1 MYFASVLLLTLVLP
15 VISIFVEA
23 AGFPTGAVMTFLIG
37 RWFVFWA
44 VGVRLFVA
52 GLRQTG
58 QPQVTAREIF
68 GIRDPASLPIVRE
81 VGFGNLAM
89 GFLGIC
95 SIFRADWILPGAIV
109 GGLYYGLAGLG
120 HVFKKDKNPKER
132 LALISDI
139 GMFVLLAWFTLR
151 SLGPRIN

>member
-1 MYFASVLLLTLVLP
+1 MYFASVLLLTVVLP
-15 VISIFVEA
+15 VISIFMEA
-23 AGFPTGAVMTFLIG
+23 AGFPTGAVLILLVG

-58 QPQVTAREIF
+58 QPQFTAREIF

-89 GFLGIC
+89 SFLGIC
-95 SIFRADWILPGAIV
+95 SIFRADWVVPGAIV

-120 HVFKKDKNPKER
+120 HVLKKRQEPQGTPGADFGHRDVCPSRVVYAE
-132 LALISDI
+132 
-139 GMFVLLAWFTLR
+139 
-151 SLGPRIN
+151 